1 MRIFIGLAGAFAFIC
16 SAKIAANWFKPERM
30 AFVIGIIVTMAMAGG
45 LVSQTPLTL
54 LSRHYGWRDAMI
66 YVGFLGVIIT
76 LLIWIFAKN
85 NPKSYEEAIEKQRQ
99 ELSSIGFWSSLG
111 RVFSNSQNW
120 FAGLYTSLL
129 NLPTFLLGAIWG
141 IAYLSQ
147 VHNFSEILSSGITA
161 MIFIGMAIG
170 SPLFGA
176 VSDRMKKRRL
186 PMIIGA
192 VLCLITIL
200 LIMYTNAS
208 AWVYFVLFFCL
219 GFTSGAQVIGYP
231 AVAESN
237 SSSVTGTALAIA
249 STLIM
254 AGGFTETLFG
264 WMMHF
269 EGPFKIVNGI
279 HIYSAHS
286 YSLPMLIMPIAM
298 VVSVIM
304 ALLFKETHARSISKE
319 R

>member
-1 MRIFIGLAGAFAFIC
+1 MPLVLEETLAPLLTEAQRGD
-16 SAKIAANWFKPERM
+16 SKVAKGTFTSQSISP
-30 AFVIGIIVTMAMAGG
+30 II
-45 LVSQTPLTL
+45 
-54 LSRHYGWRDAMI
+54 
-66 YVGFLGVIIT
+66 
-76 LLIWIFAKN
+76 
-85 NPKSYEEAIEKQRQ
+85 
-99 ELSSIGFWSSLG
+99 
-111 RVFSNSQNW
+111 
-120 FAGLYTSLL
+120 
-129 NLPTFLLGAIWG
+129 
-141 IAYLSQ
+141 
-147 VHNFSEILSSGITA
+147 
-161 MIFIGMAIG
+161 
-170 SPLFGA
+170 
-176 VSDRMKKRRL
+176 
-186 PMIIGA
+186 
-192 VLCLITIL
+192 